1 MSDKI
6 VITLN
11 VNGEDQDVMVAA
23 NQTLLEVLRD
33 QMHLTGAKK
42 GCNQG
47 VCGACTV
54 LVEGWPKRACLSL
67 AVACADKEI
76 VTVEGL
82 ADGNELSPLQ
92 EAFVQGGAVQ
102 CGFCTSGMLITSQ
115 NFLDRNPSPN
125 LEDIRQA
132 LSGNVCRC
140 SGYRN
145 IVDAVHSV
153 AES

>member
-23 NQTLLEVLRD
+23 SQTLLEVLRD

-140 SGYRN
+140 SGYLN
-145 IVDAVHSV
+145 IVDAVHST
-153 AES
+153 AEG